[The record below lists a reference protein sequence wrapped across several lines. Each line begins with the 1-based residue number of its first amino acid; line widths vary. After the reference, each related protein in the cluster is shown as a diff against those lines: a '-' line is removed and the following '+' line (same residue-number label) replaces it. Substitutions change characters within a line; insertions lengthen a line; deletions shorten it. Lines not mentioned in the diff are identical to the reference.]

1 MHYIALNHFS
11 RKAESNGF
19 DLAHKVRQAPLP
31 SCAFQLQDLD
41 TLQEEGIAFE
51 LANTLDV
58 KDEVVADATELDLA
72 LELLVS
78 QTLSADGILE
88 GIHNNCLQFALVAL
102 ISAVLLLGFLTG
114 DLLEANDTAREALG
128 ELLGIV
134 SNDGAEDLD
143 VGE

>member
-19 DLAHKVRQAPLP
+19 DLAHKVRQAALP
-31 SCAFQLQDLD
+31 SCAFQLQHLD
-41 TLQEEGIAFE
+41 ALQEEGVAFE

-58 KDEVVADATELDLA
+58 EDEVVADATELDLA

-102 ISAVLLLGFLTG
+102 ISAVLLLGLLTS
-114 DLLEANDTAREALG
+114 DLLEANDTAGEALG
-128 ELLGIV
+128 KLLGIITD
-134 SNDGAEDLD
+134 DGAEDLD
-143 VGE
+143 VG